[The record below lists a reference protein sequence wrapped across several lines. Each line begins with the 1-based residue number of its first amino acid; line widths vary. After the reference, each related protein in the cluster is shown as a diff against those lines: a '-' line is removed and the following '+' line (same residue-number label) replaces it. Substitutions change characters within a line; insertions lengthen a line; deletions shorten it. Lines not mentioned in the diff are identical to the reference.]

1 MSPMVPMKVLGLT
14 LDAEN
19 NAPILVL
26 QQDGG
31 SEIVPIWI
39 GASEALA
46 ISVALNGT
54 RLFDRPLTHET
65 MFQAIAG
72 AGRRY
77 RRRGRDSPAR
87 RAPVAPNWKSS
98 GGRRGWA
105 RGLPSLGRS
114 VGLAVRL
121 RTRPSE
127 WPARCWPKLR
137 PPAPPDA
144 ARHLVTSC
152 RRRGT
157 FRTGSGQA
165 AARSGAGQ
173 PL

>member
-31 SEIVPIWI
+31 SEILPIWI

-54 RLFDRPLTHET
+54 RLDRPLTHET
-65 MFQAIAG
+65 MFQAIRALDADIG
-72 AGRRY
+72 AVDVIALRDGTYHAELEIVRGKRRCAWTAVP
-77 RRRGRDSPAR
+77 RTAWPW
-87 RAPVAPNWKSS
+87 PCVA
-98 GGRRGWA
+98 
-105 RGLPSLGRS
+105 
-114 VGLAVRL
+114 
-121 RTRPSE
+121 TRPFE

-144 ARHLVTSC
+144 ARTW
-152 RRRGT
+152 
-157 FRTGSGQA
+157 
-165 AARSGAGQ
+165 
-173 PL
+173 